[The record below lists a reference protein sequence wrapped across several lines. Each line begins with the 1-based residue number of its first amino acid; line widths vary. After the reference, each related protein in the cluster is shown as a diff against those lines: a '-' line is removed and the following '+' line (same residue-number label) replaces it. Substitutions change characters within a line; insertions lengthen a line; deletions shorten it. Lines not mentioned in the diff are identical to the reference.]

1 MHKKINEIYRITRFW
16 EEFFFQDK
24 WTLFWNINRSP
35 YTERWRQHLND
46 KRKKRDDEILNEKQ
60 ISLTS
65 DCTAAKV
72 KV

>member
-1 MHKKINEIYRITRFW
+1 MKSTESAGSGKHSFFRISGRYFEILTG
-16 EEFFFQDK
+16 
-24 WTLFWNINRSP
+24 LH
-35 YTERWRQHLND
+35 TERWRQHLND
-46 KRKKRDDEILNEKQ
+46 KRKKREDEILNEKQ

>member
-1 MHKKINEIYRITRFW
+1 MKSTESAGSGRHSFSRISGRYFEILTG
-16 EEFFFQDK
+16 
-24 WTLFWNINRSP
+24 LH
-35 YTERWRQHLND
+35 TERWRQNLND

-65 DCTAAKV
+65 DCTAAKA